1 MNKRPSK
8 TEVREQINKEVE
20 DFLRLGGEVKEM
32 ARGETGLVNGQY
44 HSRSVGFEKPKGTSI
59 QGCRAS
65 QLIFCNGGVCDVAFW
80 GHTYTLA
87 SASSRASHGD
97 NCKCPPW
104 IQVLSI

>member
-44 HSRSVGFEKPKGTSI
+44 HSRSVGFEKPKEERTPVDHLLKEIDQRRHSKPKPANSPKRKGPRKKVI
-59 QGCRAS
+59 YDDFGEPLR
-65 QLIFCNGGVCDVAFW
+65 VVWED
-80 GHTYTLA
+80 
-87 SASSRASHGD
+87 D
-97 NCKCPPW
+97 
-104 IQVLSI
+104 